1 MNIKKVGVCPV
12 LVCVCVCVCVYV
24 CVCVCVF
31 CFVLFVVR
39 VCGTQQVSVCKRCVL
54 CKSFILAFLLHVYS
68 LLVFSLTDAFFPQPI
83 QCSAPEYVDYL
94 MSWVQQQIDDEAIFP
109 SELGV
114 YVCVC
119 LCVCVCL

>member
-1 MNIKKVGVCPV
+1 M
-12 LVCVCVCVCVYV
+12 CVCVC
-24 CVCVCVF
+24 
-31 CFVLFVVR
+31 VLFVVR

-54 CKSFILAFLLHVYS
+54 CKDEVLCKSFILTFVYS
-68 LLVFSLTDAFFPQPI
+68 LLVFSLTDAFFFQPI